1 MQHTFIN
8 LTPAPDNSG
17 ASEIAEEA
25 AHMAEAMAKGQ
36 VDKTVLEHFGNA
48 LAGFLPTVVFAVVLY
63 IVGKIAVKITM
74 KLIDKAMGRTR
85 IEETAQGFLKSLIS
99 ITLSAFVIVIA
110 LSALGIPMTSIVTV
124 IGTAGVAIGL
134 ALQNSLSNVAGGF
147 IILFTKPFSKGDYIT
162 ANGIEGIVEEIKIL
176 STALKT
182 NDNKVIFIPNGM
194 VAGGTIT
201 NFSREEK
208 RRVDLTFGVS
218 YECDFKEAIET
229 VKEVIAA
236 HELVLHGENVFVRV
250 SELADS
256 AVILTVRVWTKTAD
270 YWTVHFDLIEQV
282 KTAFDEKGIEIPYKK
297 VDVNVMSADGD

>member
-1 MQHTFIN
+1 MKEI
-8 LTPAPDNSG
+8 LTLAAESG
-17 ASEIAEEA
+17 APEIAEEA
-25 AHMAEAMAKGQ
+25 AHMAEAVARGN
-36 VDKTVLEHFGNA
+36 VSKTMLQNFGDT
-48 LAGFLPTVVFAVVLY
+48 LVGFLPTVIFAVILY
-63 IVGKIAVKITM
+63 IVGKIAVKIAV

-85 IEETAQGFLKSLIS
+85 IEETARGFLMSLLN

-147 IILFTKPFSKGDYIT
+147 IILFTKPFSKGDYII
-162 ANGIEGIVEEIKIL
+162 ASGIEGIVEEIKIL

-208 RRVDLTFGVS
+208 RRVDLTFGIS
-218 YECDFKEAIET
+218 YESDFKAAIET
-229 VKEVIAA
+229 VKEVIGA
-236 HELVLHGENVFVRV
+236 HELILQDEGCFVRV
-250 SELADS
+250 SELAES
-256 AVILTVRVWTKTAD
+256 AVIITARVWTKTAD

-282 KTAFDEKGIEIPYKK
+282 KTAFDEKGIEIPYSKL
-297 VDVNVMSADGD
+297 DVNIKSDT

>member
-1 MQHTFIN
+1 MNNIN
-8 LTPAPDNSG
+8 ILAAESG
-17 ASEIAEEA
+17 APEIAEEA
-25 AHMAEAMAKGQ
+25 AHMAEAVARGN
-36 VDKTVLEHFGNA
+36 VDRTMLQSFGDA
-48 LAGFLPTVVFAVVLY
+48 LVGFLPTVIFAVILY
-63 IVGKIAVKITM
+63 IVGKIAVKIAV

-85 IEETAQGFLKSLIS
+85 IEETARGFLMSLLN
-99 ITLSAFVIVIA
+99 ITLSAFVIVIV
-110 LSALGIPMTSIVTV
+110 LSSLGIPMTSIVTV

-162 ANGIEGIVEEIKIL
+162 ASGIEGIVEEIKIL

-208 RRVDLTFGVS
+208 RRVDLTFGIS
-218 YECDFKEAIET
+218 YESDFKAAIDT
-229 VKEVIAA
+229 VKEVIGA
-236 HELVLHGENVFVRV
+236 HELILKEEDCFVRV
-250 SELADS
+250 SGLADS
-256 AVILTVRVWTKTAD
+256 AVIITVRVWTKTAD

-282 KTAFDEKGIEIPYKK
+282 KTAFDEKGIEIPYSK
-297 VDVNVMSADGD
+297 VDVNIRSNGKHA

>member
-1 MQHTFIN
+1 MKEI
-8 LTPAPDNSG
+8 LTLAAESG

-25 AHMAEAMAKGQ
+25 AHMAEAVARGN
-36 VDKTVLEHFGNA
+36 VNKTMLQSFGDT
-48 LAGFLPTVVFAVVLY
+48 LIGFLPTVIFAVILY
-63 IVGKIAVKITM
+63 IVGKIAVKIAV

-85 IEETAQGFLKSLIS
+85 IEETARGFLMSLLN

-147 IILFTKPFSKGDYIT
+147 IILFTKPFSKGDYII
-162 ANGIEGIVEEIKIL
+162 ASGIEGIVEEIKIL

-208 RRVDLTFGVS
+208 RRVDLKFGIS
-218 YECDFKEAIET
+218 YESDFKAAIET
-229 VKEVIAA
+229 VKEVIGA
-236 HELVLHGENVFVRV
+236 HELILQDEDCFVRV

-256 AVILTVRVWTKTAD
+256 AVIITARVWTKTAD

-282 KTAFDEKGIEIPYKK
+282 KTAFDEKGIEIPYTK
-297 VDVNVMSADGD
+297 VDVNIKSDT